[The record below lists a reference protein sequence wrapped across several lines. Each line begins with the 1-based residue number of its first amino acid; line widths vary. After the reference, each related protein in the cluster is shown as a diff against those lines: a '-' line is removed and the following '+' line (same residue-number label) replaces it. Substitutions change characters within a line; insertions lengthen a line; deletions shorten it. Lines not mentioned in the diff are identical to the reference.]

1 MAYNLKE
8 IVANKPA
15 RFTAGHRMCAGCGA
29 PPVARMIMRAL
40 KEEDHAVVANATG
53 CMEVSTCIYPY
64 TSWTTSYI
72 HTAFECAGATC
83 SGVEAAYKAM
93 KRQGKLPEDKHT
105 KFIAFGGDGGT
116 YDIGLQS
123 LSGAMERGHDMTY
136 VCYDNGAYM
145 NTGIQRSSA
154 TPRFADT
161 TTSPAGDVVPGKM
174 QSRKDLTEI
183 MASHHLPYVAQTIGV
198 NNFKDLYEKAEKAIY
213 TEGPTFLN
221 VLAPC
226 PRGWGYPTDML
237 TQINKLAIDTCY
249 WPLYEVVDGKYKI
262 TYKPAKKLPIEEFL
276 KPQRRFKHMFKP
288 GNEWMIEAFQEEVD
302 KRWQALLDLEEITNK
317 NNEIGK

>member
-1 MAYNLKE
+1 MPYNLKE
-8 IVANKPA
+8 VCAEKPSL
-15 RFTAGHRMCAGCGA
+15 FTSGHRMCAGCGA
-29 PPVARMIMRAL
+29 PVVARMVMRAL
-40 KEEDHAVVANATG
+40 KEGYHAVVANATG

-64 TSWTTSYI
+64 NSWKTSYI
-72 HTAFECAGATC
+72 HTAFECAAATC
-83 SGVEAAYKAM
+83 SGVEAAYKSM
-93 KRQGKLPEDKHT
+93 KKTGKLPKDKTT
-105 KFIAFGGDGGT
+105 KFITFGGDGGT

-154 TPRFADT
+154 TPHFADT
-161 TTSPAGDVVPGKM
+161 TTSPAGEVIPGKL
-174 QSRKDLTEI
+174 QVRKDLTEVLE
-183 MASHHLPYVAQTIGV
+183 AHHLPYVAQTIAV

-226 PRGWGYPTDML
+226 PRGWGYPTEDLM
-237 TQINKLAIDTCY
+237 QINKLAVETCY
-249 WPLYEVVDGKYKI
+249 WPLYEVVEGVYHI

-276 KPQRRFKHMFKP
+276 RPQRRFKHMFKP
-288 GNEWMIEAFQEEVD
+288 GNEWMIEEFQKEVD
-302 KRWQALLDLEEITNK
+302 KRWEELLKLEEITNRE
-317 NNEIGK
+317 N

>member
-8 IVANKPA
+8 VVANKPA

-29 PPVARMIMRAL
+29 PVVGRMVLRAL
-40 KEEDHAVVANATG
+40 KEDDHAVICNATG
-53 CMEVSTCIYPY
+53 CMEVSTFIYPY
-64 TSWTTSYI
+64 TAWTDSFI
-72 HTAFECAGATC
+72 HTAFENAGATL

-93 KRQGKLPEDKHT
+93 KRQNKLSGKDT

-123 LSGAMERGHDMTY
+123 LSGAMERGHDMVY

-161 TTSPAGDVVPGKM
+161 TTSPAGKVIPGKM
-174 QSRKDLTEI
+174 QSRKDLAQV
-183 MASHHLPYVAQTIGV
+183 MAAHHLPYVAQTIAV
-198 NNFKDLYEKAEKAIY
+198 NNFKDLYEKSEKAIY
-213 TEGPTFLN
+213 TEGPCFLN

-226 PRGWGYPTDML
+226 PRGWGYATEDLM
-237 TQINKLAIDTCY
+237 QINKLAVETCY
-249 WPLYEVVDGKYKI
+249 WPLYEVINGKYI
-262 TYKPAKKLPIEEFL
+262 VNYKPAKKLPIEEFL
-276 KPQRRFKHMFKP
+276 KPQKRFKHMFKP
-288 GNEWMIEAFQEEVD
+288 GNEWMIEEFQKEVD
-302 KRWQALLDLEEITNK
+302 NRWEELLRLEEATK
-317 NNEIGK
+317 

>member
-1 MAYNLKE
+1 MAYNVKE
-8 IVANKPA
+8 VVANKPSI
-15 RFTAGHRMCAGCGA
+15 FNAGHRMCAGCGA
-29 PPVARMIMRAL
+29 PVVGRMVMRAL
-40 KEEDHAVVANATG
+40 KEGDHAVVSNATG

-64 TSWTTSYI
+64 SSWDCSYI
-72 HTAFECAGATC
+72 HTAFECASATC

-93 KRQGKLPEDKHT
+93 KRTGKLNENET
-105 KFIAFGGDGGT
+105 FKFITFGGDGGT

-154 TPRFADT
+154 TPHFADT
-161 TTSPAGDVVPGKM
+161 TTSPAGEKIPGKM
-174 QSRKDLTEI
+174 QIRKDLTEV
-183 MASHHLPYVAQTIGV
+183 MEAHHLPYVAQTAAIM
-198 NNFKDLYEKAEKAIY
+198 NFKDLYEKAEKAIY
-213 TEGPTFLN
+213 NEGPTFLN

-237 TQINKLAIDTCY
+237 MEMSKLAVDTCY

-276 KPQRRFKHMFKP
+276 RPQRRFKHMFKP
-288 GNEWMIEAFQEEVD
+288 GNEWMIEEFQKEVD
-302 KRWQALLDLEEITNK
+302 KRWQALLDLEQ
-317 NNEIGK
+317 

>member
-8 IVANKPA
+8 VVATKPS
-15 RFTAGHRMCAGCGA
+15 RFSEGHKMCAGCGA
-29 PPVARMIMRAL
+29 PPVARMILRAV
-40 KEEDHAVVANATG
+40 KPEDHAVIAGATG
-53 CMEVSTCIYPY
+53 CMEVSTFTYPY
-64 TSWTTSYI
+64 TSWTDSFI
-72 HTAFECAGATC
+72 HTAFENAGSTL
-83 SGVEAAYKAM
+83 SGVEAAYKSF
-93 KRQGKLPEDKHT
+93 KRQGKIEDDKHT

-123 LSGAMERGHDMTY
+123 LSGAMERGHDMLY

-154 TPRFADT
+154 TPKYADT
-161 TTSPAGDVVPGKM
+161 TTSPAGTVVPGKS
-174 QSRKDLTEI
+174 QARKDLAKI
-183 MASHHLPYVAQTIGV
+183 MVAHHLPYVAQTLAM

-226 PRGWGYPTDML
+226 PRGWGYPTEDLM
-237 TQINKLAIDTCY
+237 QINKLAADTCY
-249 WPLYEVVDGKYKI
+249 WPLYEVVNGKYKI

-276 KPQRRFKHMFKP
+276 KPQKRFRHMFKP
-288 GNEWMIEAFQEEVD
+288 GNEWMIEDFQKIVDSRWEE
-302 KRWQALLDLEEITNK
+302 LLALEELTNK
-317 NNEIGK
+317 E

>member
-8 IVANKPA
+8 IVANKPS
-15 RFTAGHRMCAGCGA
+15 RFSEGHRMCAGCGA
-29 PPVARMIMRAL
+29 PVVARHILRAL
-40 KEEDHAVVANATG
+40 KEEDHAVIANATG
-53 CMEVSTCIYPY
+53 CMEVSTFTYPY
-64 TSWTTSYI
+64 TAWTDSFI
-72 HTAFECAGATC
+72 HTAFECAGSTL
-83 SGVEAAYKAM
+83 SGVEAAYKSL
-93 KRQGKLPEDKHT
+93 KKQGKLDETENEHT

-116 YDIGLQS
+116 YDIGIQA
-123 LSGAMERGHDMTY
+123 LSGAMERGHDLTY

-161 TTSPAGDVVPGKM
+161 TTSPAGKVIPGKM

-183 MASHHLPYVAQTIGV
+183 LVSHHIPYAAQTIA
-198 NNFKDLYEKAEKAIY
+198 FMDFRDLYEKAEKAIY

-221 VLAPC
+221 VFSPC
-226 PRGWGYPTDML
+226 PRGWGYPTEDLME
-237 TQINKLAIDTCY
+237 INKLAVQTCY

-276 KPQRRFKHMFKP
+276 KPQKRFRHMFKE
-288 GNEWMIEAFQEEVD
+288 GNEWMIEEFQKEVD
-302 KRWQALLDLEEITNK
+302 RRWNDLLALEEMSNK
-317 NNEIGK
+317 E

>member
-1 MAYNLKE
+1 MPYNLKE
-8 IVANKPA
+8 IVANKPSV
-15 RFTAGHRMCAGCGA
+15 FEAGHRMCAGCGA
-29 PPVARMIMRAL
+29 PPVARMVMRAL
-40 KEEDHAVVANATG
+40 KEGDHAVVANATG

-64 TSWTTSYI
+64 SSWSSSYI
-72 HTAFECAGATC
+72 HTAFECAAATC
-83 SGVEAAYKAM
+83 SGAEAAYNAL
-93 KRQGKLPEDKHT
+93 KRKGKIPEDEHT

-116 YDIGLQS
+116 YDIGIQS

-161 TTSPAGDVVPGKM
+161 TTSPAGDVIPGKM
-174 QSRKDLTEI
+174 QSRKDLTQI
-183 MASHHLPYVAQTIGV
+183 MVAHHLPYVAQSIGV
-198 NNFKDLYEKAEKAIY
+198 ANFKDLYEKAEKAIY
-213 TEGPTFLN
+213 TKGATFLN

-237 TQINKLAIDTCY
+237 MQINKLAIDTCY
-249 WPLYEVVDGKYKI
+249 WPLYEVVDGVYKI

-276 KPQRRFKHMFKP
+276 RPQRRFKHMFKP
-288 GNEWMIEAFQEEVD
+288 GNEWMIEEFQKEVD
-302 KRWQALLDLEEITNK
+302 KRWQELLDLEKMTNSE
-317 NNEIGK
+317 N